1 MPFMKPKIPPA
12 PSPED
17 IARMQDKIAQERE
30 AKRIQIESDIKR
42 KEASAALRSKMR
54 KRKGRGTLVTKKGGS
69 TYVGLTDDPLAPQTS
84 RSLLGQIG
92 G

>member
-12 PSPED
+12 PSPEE

-30 AKRIQIESDIKR
+30 ARQIQIESDIKR
-42 KEASAALRSKMR
+42 KEASASLRSKMR